1 MKQIFNDDAFGQK
14 LADMGVRLSSANSI
28 NIGRLVPQVAYYVYG
43 YVKLLERGVVKA
55 GEPVNIVVPTGNFGN
70 ILAGYFAKE
79 MGIPVKKFIC
89 ASNENKV
96 LTDFINTGVYDI
108 RRDFFVTNSPSMDIL
123 ISSNLERLIYRI
135 AGNDP
140 AKNKELMAALSQGG
154 SYTITEEMREQL
166 RDFYGN
172 YASELETAQTIHDLY
187 ESTGYVID
195 THTAVASCVY
205 QKYKEAT
212 KDDKVTVIASTA
224 SPYKFT
230 RSVMNAID
238 SKHGAMGDFELVDRL
253 SEISGVDVPR
263 AIEEIRTAPVLHDH
277 VCDKTQMKQ
286 TVKDFLGI

>member
-1 MKQIFNDDAFGQK
+1 
-14 LADMGVRLSSANSI
+14 
-28 NIGRLVPQVAYYVYG
+28 
-43 YVKLLERGVVKA
+43 
-55 GEPVNIVVPTGNFGN
+55 
-70 ILAGYFAKE
+70 
-79 MGIPVKKFIC
+79 
-89 ASNENKV
+89 
-96 LTDFINTGVYDI
+96 
-108 RRDFFVTNSPSMDIL
+108 
-123 ISSNLERLIYRI
+123 
-135 AGNDP
+135 
-140 AKNKELMAALSQGG
+140 MAALSQGG

-238 SKHGAMGDFELVDRL
+238 SKYDAMGDFELVDRL